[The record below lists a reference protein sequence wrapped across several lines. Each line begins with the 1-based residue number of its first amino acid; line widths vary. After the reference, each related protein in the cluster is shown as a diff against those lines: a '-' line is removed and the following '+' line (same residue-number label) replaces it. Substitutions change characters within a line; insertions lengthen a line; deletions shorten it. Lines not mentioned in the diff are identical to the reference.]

1 MVREMGDVA
10 EDIRMSSLGIWCD
23 KSLIQGQESVCD
35 GCSDGV
41 EPL

>member
-1 MVREMGDVA
+1 MIGEVRYTAKNV
-10 EDIRMSSLGIWCD
+10 RMSSLGIWCD